1 MTKAR
6 LPLLL
11 FLCLLTWQALA
22 QDTPANLALPVVTEA
37 TVPALYDDD
46 PGTVRALVEE
56 REKLLKELT
65 ETLQYQLPVN
75 TPETPLTDAENQH
88 VNAIKSAL
96 DNLNNL
102 HFRHLRLLSELEQK
116 ASSPPVEPKIEPPVE
131 LNDIEQVNAYLTE
144 LDQAIAQA
152 EAEQADIQKRLDN
165 LKTQLGTLI
174 SEYTQARNKDSK
186 SPDAIEKLAQIYN
199 YQTEYAILKLKQKRL
214 QNLLQQLNDKKTEY
228 QTKLPLLIKD
238 LKVSQEELQQLKD
251 KLAEQE
257 KALQELKAANEKKN
271 RSINKQ
277 ILKAEQAMDN
287 IELKLAQT
295 KDPAA
300 IRTLNLDKT
309 LQLTRLKK
317 AQYEKYLLAQKEFAS
332 QLQLTNTQ
340 FTLDWLQ
347 AYLQKSL
354 LPNRLKEV
362 LKDWS
367 ERTKSLVKKIEAN
380 KQLVQSLEQDQLEL
394 AASLQNT
401 ADIEVNDRATRRLLS
416 SLRKEIKATE
426 PVLGKLSEALQNNA
440 TLGKRILSKINR
452 IANVLKSQLDVLQ
465 RARQWL
471 EVHFKSQWESIKNVL
486 YYPIWSFGGTAFT
499 LAVLFKIIFYITL
512 GIWFLRFLRARLVHI
527 LTRKFNVSEGAAY
540 SIATLV
546 YYAGGLIVLLTSL
559 TWAGFNLN
567 QLVIV
572 LGALGVGIGFG
583 LQTIANNFM
592 SGMILL
598 IDRTLTVGDVIKLQ
612 DGTRGKVKKLA
623 MRYTVVR
630 TNAGED
636 LIVPNSELI
645 SNRVTSLTYDDYYL
659 RLQVPFGVSYDSDPK
674 LVKKI
679 GLEVAR
685 NVRHTVIDP
694 LHQPNVVFIGFGEN
708 SLDFELRV
716 WIMFPAALRPTA
728 TRSDYYYALHEALTE
743 AGIEIPYPQRDLHF
757 RSVDDQV
764 VNKLTHVTRDKPPI
778 ADERTLQAP
787 AANAEKPDTS
797 QSGESSTQLD
807 TPKHS
812 EDKPAKAKEAGQDA
826 APDSRSEPG
835 QKGH

>member
-1 MTKAR
+1 MTFVRRLSFFLFCLVAFASGAQTNSADNR
-6 LPLLL
+6 LP
-11 FLCLLTWQALA
+11 
-22 QDTPANLALPVVTEA
+22 VITEA
-37 TVPALYDDD
+37 TVSSLYDDD
-46 PGTVRALVEE
+46 PAKVRQLVNQ
-56 REKLLKELT
+56 REKLLQDLSQQ
-65 ETLQYQLPVN
+65 LQQQLPQEQ
-75 TPETPLTDAENQH
+75 PETPMDEATNQRL
-88 VNAIKSAL
+88 NAIQSAL
-96 DNLNNL
+96 DSLNNL

-116 ASSPPVEPKIEPPVE
+116 APVPPEQPKLEPPYE
-131 LNDIEQVNAYLTE
+131 LSDIEHVNDYLTQ
-144 LDQAIAQA
+144 LDQSIATA

-165 LKTQLGTLI
+165 LQAQLSTLI
-174 SEYTQARNKDSK
+174 SEYTQARDKTAIN
-186 SPDAIEKLAQIYN
+186 PQAIEKLAQIYN

-214 QNLLQQLNDKKTEY
+214 QKYLQELQSRKKEY
-228 QTKLPLLIKD
+228 QSNLPLLIED
-238 LKVSQEELQQLKD
+238 LKVSPEQLQDLKARLQ
-251 KLAEQE
+251 KQE
-257 KALQELKAANEKKN
+257 KALQELKTAHAKKN
-271 RSINKQ
+271 QAINKK

-295 KDPAA
+295 KDPDE

-309 LQLTRLKK
+309 LQLTRLKQ
-317 AQYEKYLLAQKEFAS
+317 AQYEKYLLSQKEFAS

-362 LKDWS
+362 LKDWG
-367 ERTKSLVKKIEAN
+367 ERTKALNKKIEAN
-380 KQLVQSLEQDQLEL
+380 RQLVQSLEQDQLEL

-401 ADIEVNDRATRRLLS
+401 ADVQVNDRTTRRLLS
-416 SLRKEIKATE
+416 SLRKEIKNTQ
-426 PVLGKLSEALQNNA
+426 PVLENLAKTLQENISR
-440 TLGKRILSKINR
+440 GDRILSKINR
-452 IANVLKSQLDVLQ
+452 IADVLKSQLDVLQ

-471 EVHFKSQWESIKNVL
+471 EVHFKSQWQSVKNVL

-512 GIWFLRFLRARLVHI
+512 GIWFLRFLRSRLVHI

-645 SNRVTSLTYDDYYL
+645 SSRVTSLTYDDYYL
-659 RLQVPFGVSYDSDPK
+659 RLEVPFGVSYDSDPK

-679 GLEVAR
+679 GLDVAR

-694 LHQPNVVFIGFGEN
+694 LHQPNVVFKGFGES
-708 SLDFELRV
+708 SLKFEMRV

-757 RSVDDQV
+757 RSVDDEVIKKLREEEEEISRQSAGEIASSRETEDDSG
-764 VNKLTHVTRDKPPI
+764 NKSPATTDKPSP
-778 ADERTLQAP
+778 EQAKKDDP
-787 AANAEKPDTS
+787 
-797 QSGESSTQLD
+797 SSR
-807 TPKHS
+807 KS
-812 EDKPAKAKEAGQDA
+812 
-826 APDSRSEPG
+826 S
-835 QKGH
+835 

>member
-1 MTKAR
+1 MTVTCYNTHMNR
-6 LPLLL
+6 LGLLL
-11 FLCLLTWQALA
+11 LSLMCLLAGSAPA
-22 QDTPANLALPVVTEA
+22 QDIEANPAPLPVVTGA
-37 TVPALYDDD
+37 TVATLYDNNPD
-46 PGTVRALVEE
+46 TIRAVVTE
-56 REKLLKELT
+56 REKQLNQLSEI
-65 ETLQYQLPVN
+65 LQQQLPASDTNVPPN
-75 TPETPLTDAENQH
+75 EVESQRIGRIQT
-88 VNAIKSAL
+88 AL
-96 DNLNNL
+96 DSLNNL
-102 HFRHLRLLSELEQK
+102 HFRHLRLLSELQQK
-116 ASSPPVEPKIEPPVE
+116 ASAPPAEPAIEPPFD
-131 LNDIEQVNAYLTE
+131 LADIEQVNEYLTKLE
-144 LDQAIAQA
+144 QAIEQA
-152 EAEQADIQKRLDN
+152 KSEQADIQKRLDS
-165 LKTQLGTLI
+165 LQSQLGTLI
-174 SEYTQARNKDSK
+174 SEYTQARNQNTA

-214 QNLLQQLNDKKTEY
+214 QVLLEQLTAKKTEY

-238 LKVSQEELQQLKD
+238 LKVSQETLKKLKE
-251 KLAEQE
+251 KLAKQE
-257 KALQELKAANEKKN
+257 KNLQAIKTANSKKIQ
-271 RSINKQ
+271 SINKQ

-287 IELKLAQT
+287 IGIKLTQT
-295 KDPAA
+295 HDPKEIQA
-300 IRTLNLDKT
+300 LNLDKT

-317 AQYEKYLLAQKEFAS
+317 AQYEKYLLAQKEFS
-332 QLQLTNTQ
+332 GQLQLINTQ
-340 FTLDWLQ
+340 FTLNWLH

-362 LKDWS
+362 LREWS
-367 ERTKSLVKKIEAN
+367 ERTKTLAKRIQAN
-380 KQLVQSLEQDQLEL
+380 RQLAQSLEQDQLEL
-394 AASLQNT
+394 SASLQNT
-401 ADIEVNDRATRRLLS
+401 ADIAVNDRTTRRLIS
-416 SLRKEIKATE
+416 NLRKEITATE
-426 PVLGKLSEALQNNA
+426 PILKKLAA
-440 TLGKRILSKINR
+440 TLEENAVNGENTLSKINR
-452 IANVLKSQLDVLQ
+452 IANILKSQLDILQ

-471 EVHFKSQWESIKNVL
+471 EVHFKSQWDSFKNVL
-486 YYPIWSFGGTAFT
+486 YYPIWSIGGTAFT

-512 GIWFLRFLRARLVHI
+512 GIWFLRFLRGRLVHI
-527 LTRKFNVSEGAAY
+527 LTRKLNVSEGAAY

-630 TNAGED
+630 TNSGED

-659 RLQVPFGVSYDSDPK
+659 RLEVPFGVSYDSDPK

-685 NVRHTVIDP
+685 TVRHTVIDP
-694 LHQPNVVFIGFGEN
+694 LHQPNVVFKGFGDS

-757 RSVDDQV
+757 RSVDDNV
-764 VNKLTHVTRDKPPI
+764 VQKLAPTTLPAEPP
-778 ADERTLQAP
+778 ALSETPTDDR
-787 AANAEKPDTS
+787 
-797 QSGESSTQLD
+797 EST
-807 TPKHS
+807 
-812 EDKPAKAKEAGQDA
+812 E
-826 APDSRSEPG
+826 
-835 QKGH
+835 